1 MGTAQ
6 MRSQL
11 HQYIDNIDDRF
22 LNAMFAMVQ
31 QYVENDEIIGSTA
44 SGAPITKQ
52 ELIDSVKIASE
63 ATKRGEKTA
72 LNDVIKM
79 AEQW

>member
-44 SGAPITKQ
+44 SGTPITKQ

>member
-31 QYVENDEIIGSTA
+31 QYVENDEIVGSTA
-44 SGAPITKQ
+44 SGTPITKQ

>member
-44 SGAPITKQ
+44 SGVPITKQ

>member
-11 HQYIDNIDDRF
+11 HQYLDNIDDRF

-44 SGAPITKQ
+44 SGVPITKQ